1 MSITVNKSSG
11 EIDPIDSKKE
21 LLKRTIFKGATDDE
35 LELFSMVCKRTG
47 LDPFM
52 KQIHP
57 VPRWDTKLGKNV
69 VTMQT
74 SIDGFR
80 LIAERTGNY
89 CPGRESTF
97 VYDENNRMVSATAYV
112 KKMTKD
118 GTWHEIAATAYYQEY
133 VQKNKDGKP
142 LKFWEQMPHVM
153 LAKCAESLALR
164 KCFPAEL
171 SGIYTND
178 EMSQASNGQS
188 NQEIEQPLESLQII
202 EPPTPLSEEQIA
214 QIDYLFLELND
225 KDIEK
230 KVYKWC
236 SERFKVEDIYDIDAK
251 YFPVL
256 AKRLDST
263 IKAREAS
270 NGSQGVA

>member
-1 MSITVNKSSG
+1 MSITVNKSG
-11 EIDPIDSKKE
+11 EIEALDSKKD
-21 LLKRTIFKGATDDE
+21 LIKRTFCKGGSDDE
-35 LELFSMVCKRTG
+35 LELFMHACKRTG

-52 KQIHP
+52 KQIYAIK
-57 VPRWDTKLGKNV
+57 RGNSMTI
-69 VTMQT
+69 QT
-74 SIDGFR
+74 GIDGFR

-89 CPGRESTF
+89 SPGRESSF
-97 VYDENNRMVSATAYV
+97 SYDEKGKITSATSYI
-112 KKMTKD
+112 KKRTSD
-118 GTWHEIAATAYYQEY
+118 NIWHEVASTAYMEEY
-133 VQKNKDGKP
+133 NANQGLWNK
-142 LKFWEQMPHVM
+142 MPRTM
-153 LAKCAESLALR
+153 LAKCAEALALR
-164 KCFPAEL
+164 RAFPAEL
-171 SGIYTND
+171 SGIYTSD
-178 EMSQASNGQS
+178 EMNQADSIPTPI
-188 NQEIEQPLESLQII
+188 QEEII
-202 EPPTPLSEEQIA
+202 ETPTPLSEEQIA

-270 NGSQGVA
+270 NGSQSVA